1 MSARVH
7 DRRAARA
14 TAPTAAALRRRCRA
28 SFAASAAVSFA
39 ASAAVSPP
47 ASRIPMPSFSESRP

>member
-14 TAPTAAALRRRCRA
+14 TAPTGAALRRRCRA
-28 SFAASAAVSFA
+28 SLAASFA